1 MRKSNFWRAPRFIT
15 LIAVAALHL
24 ALITLLLTASAVLRV
39 PDLSNQPVELVYIP
53 PLTPLP
59 MRAESGRPQ
68 RLHTDIALSPPSPV
82 FNSAAPGS
90 TSTGAGSRGM
100 GVDWQAE
107 AHRAIKAYEIR
118 REHPSESA
126 MSGKAMANDWW
137 PQQGPHAGDRY
148 KTEAGDWIVWID
160 ADCYKVAHWHSADP
174 ASDAAPPDI
183 VCPNKSDPAPAQHQ

>member
-1 MRKSNFWRAPRFIT
+1 MRESNFWRAPRLIT

-24 ALITLLLTASAVLRV
+24 ALITLLLLASAVLRG
-39 PDLSNQPVELVYIP
+39 PDLPNHPVELIYIP
-53 PLTPLP
+53 SVPRLPL
-59 MRAESGRPQ
+59 RAESGRPQ
-68 RLHTDIALSPPSPV
+68 RLHPDIALSPPSPV

-90 TSTGAGSRGM
+90 TATGTGSRGM

-126 MSGKAMANDWW
+126 VSGKAMANDWW

-160 ADCYKVAHWHSADP
+160 ADCYKVASAHSAN
-174 ASDAAPPDI
+174 ASAAAPPDI
-183 VCPNKSDPAPAQHQ
+183 VCPKKPGAAPDSR